1 MATGSRPKDPT
12 RGYHFRIE
20 IQGVTR
26 AAFREASGLD
36 TSQDPIEYREG
47 NDPIHSRKL
56 PGLVKHSNIVLKWG
70 HSDDHDLFDWRDQV
84 ANGKIERKN
93 ISIIQL
99 DEEGNDSA
107 RWNLSEAWPAKWVG
121 PSYNATSN
129 EVAIETV
136 EFAVEELK
144 KG

>member
-1 MATGSRPKDPT
+1 
-12 RGYHFRIE
+12 
-20 IQGVTR
+20 
-26 AAFREASGLD
+26 
-36 TSQDPIEYREG
+36 
-47 NDPIHSRKL
+47 
-56 PGLVKHSNIVLKWG
+56 LKWG